1 MQPLDRFAAND
12 DVARLMHST
21 AESVVRSDLDEN
33 GGEPAVTRLGQ
44 QTENSPDLT
53 EPKGSG
59 PKSVLLA

>member
-33 GGEPAVTRLGQ
+33 GGEPAETRLESWPETDRIMARGYTPGNQ
-44 QTENSPDLT
+44 
-53 EPKGSG
+53 G
-59 PKSVLLA
+59 